1 MDDINQKIG
10 NSLQLSMEAT
20 EEERE
25 RSLNLDVGYDQNTK
39 SWEVIIKYSG
49 ETIEEIVNKAE
60 NENVSVI
67 KLFNEYAIVRAT
79 KQAIED
85 LAGNL
90 HVEYVEGPKSLFFE
104 RETGQ
109 LVSCIL
115 PMKSEP
121 LNLNGKGI
129 IIGILDSGIDYR
141 NSDFRNLDGSTRI
154 LCLWDQTIEGNPP
167 KGYKAG
173 TEYNREEINQALNVA
188 SNQGVN
194 PIVPSVD
201 VTGHG
206 TEVASI
212 AVGNQGVASESDI
225 IVVKLGTPEL
235 NGFPK
240 TTELMQGLDYL
251 LKKAML
257 YKQPLSVNISFGNT
271 YGSHDGSSLLER
283 FIDDVSN
290 YWKTCICVGAGN
302 EGNVSG
308 HVMGNVLPSEIEE
321 IEIAIDRREVS
332 IDLQLWKFY
341 EDTIELFLVAPNGDR
356 IGPIKDTL
364 GVKRYTVGETEI
376 LLYYGKP
383 SPYSVMQ
390 EIYFQF
396 IAINEY
402 IDTGIWK
409 IELSPIKIVT
419 GKFNM
424 WLPSYSVLNN
434 GTQFLRASKDNTI
447 TIPATATRVISVG
460 AYDSRTFTYAD
471 FSGRG
476 EERNTKYIKPD
487 LVAPGVKVQVSSVG
501 GAMKEVSGTSFAT
514 PFVTGSAALM
524 MQWGIIEGNDP
535 YLYGEKVKAYLHRG
549 ANPLVGIDNYPNNAM
564 GYGALCVRNS
574 LLDY

>member
-257 YKQPLSVNISFGNT
+257 YQQPLSVNISFGNT

>member
-49 ETIEEIVNKAE
+49 ETIEKIVNKAE

-257 YKQPLSVNISFGNT
+257 YQQPLSVNISFGNT